1 MQRIALVFLALP
13 LALAACSGTES
24 RVAQQ
29 LTPKASVRQAANK
42 TTAATSAHVT
52 FNASGA
58 FDGQNGSLTGTA
70 DFDNANHRGSFHLDV
85 PEYGAFD
92 LILDGDT
99 AYVKAPFLQTFL
111 PTGKT
116 WLKLDGKTRS
126 SALPKSIPQDPKQAL
141 DRLKKLGNV
150 RMVGEETI
158 DGVTTTHYHG
168 VSRVGHGT
176 FDVWV
181 GNDDGYVRRV
191 QAGGANGKQGHG
203 ELVVTLSDFGE
214 PVSVTP
220 PPASET
226 TDAKALMSSFKS
238 NFFKRG

>member
-1 MQRIALVFLALP
+1 MHRIALVFMVLP

-24 RVAQQ
+24 RVALQ
-29 LTPKASVRQAANK
+29 LTPTASVRQAANK
-42 TTAATSAHVT
+42 TTAATSAHLT

-85 PEYGAFD
+85 PEYGAVD
-92 LILDGDT
+92 VILDGNT
-99 AYVKAPFLQTFL
+99 AYFSAPFLKAFL
-111 PTGKT
+111 PAGKT

-126 SALPKSIPQDPKQAL
+126 SALPKSLPQNPNQAL
-141 DRLKKLGNV
+141 ARLKKLANV
-150 RMVGEETI
+150 RKVGEETI

-168 VSRVGHGT
+168 VGRLDHGT
-176 FDVWV
+176 FDVWI

-191 QAGGANGKQGHG
+191 RAGANGKQGHG
-203 ELVVTLSDFGE
+203 EVVVTLSDFGK
-214 PVSVTP
+214 PVSVTA

-226 TDAKALMSSFKS
+226 ADAGKLMSSFKT